1 MVADRATGIAWSN
14 IVYDIPLPRAQR
26 KAAKARGAPDTEEK
40 GSASASTSPSALSES
55 GGPPLPLGHRRIL
68 DRVSGHVAQGEYVG
82 ILGASGSGK
91 TTLLNVLSARL
102 SKKGHLSGVVTYNGE
117 RRNQATW
124 KRTVGYVEQEDA
136 MLARLTV
143 GETIGYAA
151 KLRLPN
157 DKFSKEEKRVRAEE
171 VISMLRL
178 EECRD
183 SQVGSQTNRGVSG
196 GERKRTSI
204 GVVSVIFTHSELKS
218 QYQSQSQHSAS
229 EDQEIVPQFKDG

>member
-1 MVADRATGIAWSN
+1 
-14 IVYDIPLPRAQR
+14 
-26 KAAKARGAPDTEEK
+26 
-40 GSASASTSPSALSES
+40 
-55 GGPPLPLGHRRIL
+55 
-68 DRVSGHVAQGEYVG
+68 
-82 ILGASGSGK
+82 
-91 TTLLNVLSARL
+91 
-102 SKKGHLSGVVTYNGE
+102 
-117 RRNQATW
+117 
-124 KRTVGYVEQEDA
+124 

>member
-1 MVADRATGIAWSN
+1 
-14 IVYDIPLPRAQR
+14 
-26 KAAKARGAPDTEEK
+26 
-40 GSASASTSPSALSES
+40 LSES
-55 GGPPLPLGHRRIL
+55 GGPPLLLGHRRIL

-102 SKKGHLSGVVTYNGE
+102 SKKGHLSGLVTYNGE
-117 RRNQATW
+117 PRNQATW

-157 DKFSKEEKRVRAEE
+157 AKFSKEEKRVRAEE

-204 GVVSVIFTHSELKS
+204 GVVSATSAHSELIRS
-218 QYQSQSQHSAS
+218 PSLS
-229 EDQEIVPQFKDG
+229 G